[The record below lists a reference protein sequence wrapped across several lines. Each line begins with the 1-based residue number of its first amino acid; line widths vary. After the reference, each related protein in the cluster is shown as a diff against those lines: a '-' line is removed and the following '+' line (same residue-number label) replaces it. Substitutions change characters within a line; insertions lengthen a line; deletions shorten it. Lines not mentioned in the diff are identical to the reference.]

1 MELLKV
7 ELYNKGIKIDIEEDF
22 IEISVENAKA
32 ATKMLS
38 CDEIFDAIADVG
50 SITHKSIKERV
61 IGDYPE
67 QFENILH
74 EFFNHKSDANK
85 YLTAEQQEDLEAD
98 FYDFINSY
106 NNLKTF
112 KI

>member
-7 ELYNKGIKIDIEEDF
+7 YLYNKGLKFNIEEDF

-32 ATKMLS
+32 ATKLLS
-38 CDEIFDAIADVG
+38 CDEIFDAIADDC

-61 IGDYPE
+61 IDDYPE
-67 QFENILH
+67 QFKSLLH

-85 YLTAEQQEDLEAD
+85 YLTSEQQEDLETD
-98 FYDFINSY
+98 FSDWIYSY
-106 NNLKTF
+106 NE
-112 KI
+112 